1 VKALQFSHFFYFL
14 HLLLCILPLLC
25 MTVFV
30 GHWIFSRWRFLPQL
44 FSKIAALRKGYVDVE
59 GTNNNSKDG
68 NMLVD
73 CSYDH
78 V

>member
-1 VKALQFSHFFYFL
+1 
-14 HLLLCILPLLC
+14 